1 MELTHKCYKKCNM
14 TNTTEEVTATLTRS
28 EEDSTIINI
37 LMMMPSRTT
46 CEAPPMHFSTSSDSE
61 LSTEENE
68 WVVTEAAGNVAKA
81 ARKVGYGLRRTNN
94 INLCTSNSS
103 REAEHEKDIS
113 TAEDLGRDTT
123 KVHNRSDDG
132 GDDDYGLLSLFNE
145 EEDGAYK
152 KTCSSVTLPQSVHI
166 IQPEEQPK
174 TLIATIGKFLVQTWN
189 WLHHLFVTII
199 FLSLFSPDKKDDKS
213 SNFELAHNFCG
224 GGTCQGDDTQTDF
237 KTSSNSTVVEG
248 SSSPTCSVRNMSP
261 NTCSI
266 QNQEET
272 LEKAEE
278 ANIMS
283 ATRSTTVE
291 MTTQEKV
298 EQGVQEQQQKPQFQ
312 IILSEVPEKIEQ
324 EDDNE
329 VDKGVEGVE
338 EGDEA
343 VVEMDV
349 ALSRHHPVDSYTSS
363 ERSGN
368 LRDAEEHNIS
378 CNNPSTFT
386 EENENNDNNKMIDSS
401 SITGEERG
409 KLLSQK
415 IVSQVEVM
423 FSDEHL
429 SKDGFLLKHV
439 RRKSDGFVSLRL
451 VAGFR
456 KVKQVSQDFPVV
468 LNALRDST
476 TLEINAEGTK
486 IRRVEPLPT
495 FLTSVLIKPKK
506 KGSRKNKVGSS
517 NDENQQSSTSINQQN
532 NESPSRSRKNNFDN
546 VRSGNAQNGTTRNST
561 QHNYNAKNGS
571 GNQSRRD
578 SCAYQQNH
586 CKSSNTST
594 PSSNNSSQHNSFSK
608 PPPSSSSHPSD
619 LLRNLNSS
627 VVTYSSFGEEFQ
639 SPQVVR
645 RRVGSLPIAAL
656 QRSSSSAYLSS
667 NSSPLSNGASIT
679 SGPNG
684 ARPKSSSYCE
694 GASPTTI
701 STWLQ
706 RRRASRNY
714 NGELTFSE
722 VVRQPR
728 GPDGT
733 KGFASGYRA
742 RLLEERLQ
750 QQTNSAVS
758 AQILLYIA

>member
-1 MELTHKCYKKCNM
+1 M
-14 TNTTEEVTATLTRS
+14 TNTTEEVTATLNRS
-28 EEDSTIINI
+28 EEEATIINI

-46 CEAPPMHFSTSSDSE
+46 SEAPPMQFSTSSDSE

-94 INLCTSNSS
+94 INLRASNSS
-103 REAEHEKDIS
+103 REAGHDMDIS
-113 TAEDLGRDTT
+113 TAEDMGRDTT
-123 KVHNRSDDG
+123 KVHNRSD
-132 GDDDYGLLSLFNE
+132 DDDYGLLSLFNE

-152 KTCSSVTLPQSVHI
+152 QTCSSATLSQSVDI

-174 TLIATIGKFLVQTWN
+174 SPIATFGLFLVQTWN
-189 WLHHLFVTII
+189 WLHHLFII
-199 FLSLFSPDKKDDKS
+199 FLNLFSADKKDDKS
-213 SNFELAHNFCG
+213 SNFEVAHNFCG
-224 GGTCQGDDTQTDF
+224 GGKGQGYDTQTDF
-237 KTSSNSTVVEG
+237 TTSSDTTVVEE

-261 NTCSI
+261 NACSI

-278 ANIMS
+278 TNIT
-283 ATRSTTVE
+283 AAIGSTTME

-298 EQGVQEQQQKPQFQ
+298 ERGVQEQQQKPQIQ
-312 IILSEVPEKIEQ
+312 VILSEVPEKIEQ

-329 VDKGVEGVE
+329 VDEGVE
-338 EGDEA
+338 EGDKA
-343 VVEMDV
+343 VVELGV
-349 ALSRHHPVDSYTSS
+349 ALARHDPVDSYTSS

-378 CNNPSTFT
+378 SNNPSTFT
-386 EENENNDNNKMIDSS
+386 EENENNDTNKMIDSS

-409 KLLSQK
+409 TLLSQK
-415 IVSQVEVM
+415 IVSQVEAV

-429 SKDGFLLKHV
+429 SKDGFLLKLV

-451 VAGFR
+451 VAGLR
-456 KVKQVSQDFPVV
+456 KVKQVSQDFPAV

-476 TLEINAEGTK
+476 KLEINAEGTK

-495 FLTSVLIKPKK
+495 FLMSVPIKRKR
-506 KGSRKNKVGSS
+506 KGSGKDKVGSS
-517 NDENQQSSTSINQQN
+517 DDENQQSPTSINQQN
-532 NESPSRSRKNNFDN
+532 NESPSRSRKDNFDN

-561 QHNYNAKNGS
+561 QHLYNAKNGS
-571 GNQSRRD
+571 GNQSRGNG
-578 SCAYQQNH
+578 SAYQQNH

-594 PSSNNSSQHNSFSK
+594 ASSNNSSQHNSFSK
-608 PPPSSSSHPSD
+608 SPPSSSSRPAD
-619 LLRNLNSS
+619 LLCNLNSS

-645 RRVGSLPIAAL
+645 RRGGSLSVAAL
-656 QRSSSSAYLSS
+656 QRSSGAAYLSS
-667 NSSPLSNGASIT
+667 NSSPLSNGA
-679 SGPNG
+679 
-684 ARPKSSSYCE
+684 RPKSDSYCE

-706 RRRASRNY
+706 RRRASASSRGY
-714 NGELTFSE
+714 NGELTFSG

-742 RLLEERLQ
+742 VLLEERLQ
-750 QQTNSAVS
+750 QQANSAVS
-758 AQILLYIA
+758 A

>member
-1 MELTHKCYKKCNM
+1 M

-46 CEAPPMHFSTSSDSE
+46 CEAPAMQFSTSSDSE
-61 LSTEENE
+61 RSSEENE

-103 REAEHEKDIS
+103 REAKHENDIS
-113 TAEDLGRDTT
+113 TAADMGRDTT
-123 KVHNRSDDG
+123 KVHNRSDD
-132 GDDDYGLLSLFNE
+132 DSDDYGLLSLFNE

-174 TLIATIGKFLVQTWN
+174 TLIATIGQFLVQTWN

-199 FLSLFSPDKKDDKS
+199 FLNLFSPDKKDDKS
-213 SNFELAHNFCG
+213 SNFEVAHNFRG
-224 GGTCQGDDTQTDF
+224 KVQGDDTQTDF
-237 KTSSNSTVVEG
+237 TTSSDTTVVEE

-278 ANIMS
+278 TNIM
-283 ATRSTTVE
+283 AEIRSTTME
-291 MTTQEKV
+291 MTTQEKG
-298 EQGVQEQQQKPQFQ
+298 EPGVQEQQQKPQIQ
-312 IILSEVPEKIEQ
+312 IILSEVQEKIEQ
-324 EDDNE
+324 EDDKE

-349 ALSRHHPVDSYTSS
+349 VLSRHEPVDSYTSS

-386 EENENNDNNKMIDSS
+386 EENENKDTNKMIDSS
-401 SITGEERG
+401 SITGEEKD

-415 IVSQVEVM
+415 IVSQVEAM

-429 SKDGFLLKHV
+429 SKDGFLLKHI

-456 KVKQVSQDFPVV
+456 KVKQVSQDFPAV

-476 TLEINAEGTK
+476 KLEINAEGTK

-517 NDENQQSSTSINQQN
+517 NDENQQSSTSINQPN
-532 NESPSRSRKNNFDN
+532 NESPSRSRKDNFDN

-578 SCAYQQNH
+578 SSAYQQNH

-594 PSSNNSSQHNSFSK
+594 ASSNNSSQHNSFSK
-608 PPPSSSSHPSD
+608 PPPSSSSHPAN
-619 LLRNLNSS
+619 LLRNLNSP
-627 VVTYSSFGEEFQ
+627 VVTHSSFGEEFQ

-645 RRVGSLPIAAL
+645 RRVGSLPIAGL

-694 GASPTTI
+694 GASSKTI

-706 RRRASRNY
+706 RRRASASSRPN

-733 KGFASGYRA
+733 KGFVSGYRA

-758 AQILLYIA
+758 A